1 MPNEMYNYY
10 NCRVTYNI
18 QKIVTEFKEKK
29 THPFTIQ
36 QFSIYSALIK
46 ALTSKYSYICFQGQ
60 NLAS

>member
-10 NCRVTYNI
+10 NCRVTYKI

-36 QFSIYSALIK
+36 QFSIYSALMLFK
-46 ALTSKYSYICFQGQ
+46 HQSAH
-60 NLAS
+60 